1 MENKVDVVIGGEIIT
16 LRSGEQPDYLQRLA
30 RYADQKIDE
39 IKAKS
44 VTAAIDDRA
53 KTLLIA
59 LNIADDYH
67 KAMDRFQRLDTAH
80 KALVAEMGK
89 LQDENKGV
97 KAKLK
102 AVEDELA
109 KMEKELSKTKK
120 ELDAFIKSFDAKE
133 VPEGE
138 NILTLPK
145 PASIAQRKVV
155 GGR

>member
-1 MENKVDVVIGGEIIT
+1 MNNKVEVVIGGEIIT
-16 LRSGEQPDYLQRLA
+16 LRSGETPDYLQRLA

-44 VTAAIDDRA
+44 VSAAIDDRA

-80 KALVAEMGK
+80 KELVKEMGK
-89 LQDENKGV
+89 LQDENTAV
-97 KAKLK
+97 KMKMK
-102 AVEDELA
+102 EMEEELA
-109 KMEKELSKTKK
+109 KMEAELTRTKG
-120 ELDAFIKSFDAKE
+120 ELDDFIKSFDAKN

-138 NILTLPK
+138 NILTLPTK
-145 PASIAQRKVV
+145 QRKVA
-155 GGR
+155 GAR